1 MRRQRYRAARR
12 SETPPPDVIV
22 VDLNMPE
29 LSGLEAC
36 RRIKQTGSDVEV
48 IVLTAT
54 DDRWIEQVALGL
66 GAFALIT
73 KSKVAEHLLP
83 AIQKACSRRLAAA
96 RPNRRPSSPALSFPS
111 PAPHDMSGRR
121 GRRRAWPRRSRDDR
135 KSWRCTGCRVRPH
148 SLMPDR
154 RLLSRPGADRVRR
167 MHQVRTIRSRTF
179 ASDC

>member
-1 MRRQRYRAARR
+1 MLLADDYAGILTALERLLKADCEIVASVANGIALLDEAKRLR
-12 SETPPPDVIV
+12 PDVIV

-96 RPNRRPSSPALSFPS
+96 RPEP
-111 PAPHDMSGRR
+111 
-121 GRRRAWPRRSRDDR
+121 
-135 KSWRCTGCRVRPH
+135 
-148 SLMPDR
+148 
-154 RLLSRPGADRVRR
+154 
-167 MHQVRTIRSRTF
+167 QTF
-179 ASDC
+179 